1 MDKIY
6 TQQEMKLALKL
17 KKLREK
23 YANGEK
29 IRELT
34 AAEENMI
41 KVEER
46 VTNEYHNNQ
55 VFVNQQNVADV
66 HNKAATFS
74 TSAANKEKLNGHFN
88 LKMSK
93 NLTMPKKI
101 EQYAQEPVVFFL
113 HKNRNFIK
121 KI

>member
-34 AAEENMI
+34 AAEENML

-46 VTNEYHNNQ
+46 VTNEYHNN
-55 VFVNQQNVADV
+55 
-66 HNKAATFS
+66 
-74 TSAANKEKLNGHFN
+74 
-88 LKMSK
+88 
-93 NLTMPKKI
+93 
-101 EQYAQEPVVFFL
+101 
-113 HKNRNFIK
+113 
-121 KI
+121 